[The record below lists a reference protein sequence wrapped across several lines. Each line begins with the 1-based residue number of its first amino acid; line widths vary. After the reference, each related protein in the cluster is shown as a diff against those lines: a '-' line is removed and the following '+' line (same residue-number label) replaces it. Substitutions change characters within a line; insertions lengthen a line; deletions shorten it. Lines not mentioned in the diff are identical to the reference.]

1 MSKKE
6 IIRKVIQI
14 GTWVED
20 IISNDFM
27 KNIVTSVAQKQGK
40 KRKLKL
46 SQAGLKLIQSRF
58 LQESKSVS
66 FPLSEIKTV
75 TKIPE
80 APSCIMFVLEDK
92 VRRFRILAFRCSSE
106 EDATQ
111 FTSLFDYIQLDQPR
125 AVELKKEDNGNWTL
139 RERNAHNTGRHMA
152 DIFNARSQTN
162 GEVKP
167 NGVVTTH
174 IPVLDRNK
182 NYTIS
187 QASPEHAK
195 SDKPRFKYSFKRNK
209 GSKKESHDGVDY
221 KVVKNKGDDY
231 VIETEVS
238 QHPHVSMT
246 SHTTTTLE
254 PEFDVVKETTPIE
267 VHMRH
272 ENPYDYSGDPNH
284 IIYGSSTNSSRRSS
298 NILPS
303 KPVIYATHTHS
314 EQPVE
319 VHMRHE
325 SPYDYSGDPNHIIYG
340 SSTNSS
346 RRSSNILPS
355 KPVIYA
361 THTHSEQPV
370 VYRANSRTYDTK
382 PRPVTYYA
390 DPWATHRR
398 FMGEYGTHLR
408 PVSHHPAG
416 SDHGSVIMRAE
427 TDSVSSKMSKRSR
440 AMSKSEYSVKTT
452 VERPIEAT
460 YGRRTVVVRRTE
472 PGYMLVP
479 IHRRSYHDVVL

>member
-174 IPVLDRNK
+174 IPVLDRNQ

-254 PEFDVVKETTPIE
+254 PEFDVVKETTPI
-267 VHMRH
+267 
-272 ENPYDYSGDPNH
+272 
-284 IIYGSSTNSSRRSS
+284 
-298 NILPS
+298 
-303 KPVIYATHTHS
+303 
-314 EQPVE
+314 E

>member
-314 EQPVE
+314 EQPV
-319 VHMRHE
+319 
-325 SPYDYSGDPNHIIYG
+325 
-340 SSTNSS
+340 
-346 RRSSNILPS
+346 
-355 KPVIYA
+355 
-361 THTHSEQPV
+361 

>member
-254 PEFDVVKETTPIE
+254 PEFGVVKETTPIE

-272 ENPYDYSGDPNH
+272 ENPF
-284 IIYGSSTNSSRRSS
+284 
-298 NILPS
+298 
-303 KPVIYATHTHS
+303 
-314 EQPVE
+314 
-319 VHMRHE
+319 
-325 SPYDYSGDPNHIIYG
+325 DYSGDPNHIIYG

-398 FMGEYGTHLR
+398 FMGEYGAHLR